1 MQITKIVIYSAN
13 RCKFHNGNRTAWGP
27 IRSVMI
33 RVLNKIGRPRSGSP
47 ICLITCMIR
56 DQIGLHEVL
65 LPDNHNHYNLANL
78 NPLQLPG

>member
-47 ICLITCMIR
+47 IC
-56 DQIGLHEVL
+56 
-65 LPDNHNHYNLANL
+65 
-78 NPLQLPG
+78 